1 MTADIGKELCAKV
14 KTVFDSRIAGDTT
27 IAAIRKKV
35 ENGRATMNDMSVYSR
50 QLGMRLR
57 QAIESTVRPEDLPDE
72 TMYQNIAHSILDP
85 LLRENYD
92 EINHICAETQ
102 RELDRKARIGLT
114 PQTVEY
120 PAERVMTASFGAA
133 AKELASDAVKVLGRT
148 SENITASASDEYMKT
163 NAEYRSKAGLD
174 AYIVRTDGA
183 GCCKWCAALA
193 GKFKYPDDIPDD
205 VFRRHDN
212 CTCDVSYICDKG
224 RQNVHTKK
232 WANEQAKAQRIEY
245 AANVPK
251 PMKLT
256 REQAKALEK
265 KRLTKAADS
274 VILRLKDTDAL
285 FHAVS
290 DKAIRSVPLISVFGD
305 KEKDEAHKKASQEL
319 LKIVKDVNKPVG
331 TEIAVTYSSDM
342 KRIIGM
348 SIGDVGSVQIP
359 PSNKPFHAFH
369 NHGSDETFSFTDLLN
384 FSMNNNML
392 SLTAQG
398 NQGSKYVITSSTNSD
413 KEGYYLFLKAM
424 SNEIIFSTDGAD
436 FTLDSIYGDNRA
448 KTQALIQKMSE
459 NDFEKLKRA
468 VTSKTD
474 DCLKGVEDFDIK
486 YFKTKV
492 AD

>member
-14 KTVFDSRIAGDTT
+14 KAIFDSRIAGDTT

-92 EINHICAETQ
+92 EINRICAETQ

-114 PQTVEY
+114 PQTAEY
-120 PAERVMTASFGAA
+120 PAERVMSASFGAA

-232 WANEQAKAQRIEY
+232 WAKEPRKIEYSKPTKRSRAEAKAKESEILAQRRLTYDAKRGIIYSLSNSSE
-245 AANVPK
+245 
-251 PMKLT
+251 KLYEPYSYESKISKEV
-256 REQAKALEK
+256 RVVFDSEFKRAEK
-265 KRLTKAADS
+265 KFGAISTVKGVYVLNDKSSDEGTYNEYSGFISLRHAEKKKGLQEMARIAREKYKEGKWS
-274 VILRLKDTDAL
+274 SGEPYHVIRHEIG
-285 FHAVS
+285 HAIQS
-290 DKAIRSVPLISVFGD
+290 EHIINDDRWDEKKKAILEVM
-305 KEKDEAHKKASQEL
+305 HKA
-319 LKIVKDVNKPVG
+319 VNEEDGYKLP
-331 TEIAVTYSSDM
+331 
-342 KRIIGM
+342 
-348 SIGDVGSVQIP
+348 
-359 PSNKPFHAFH
+359 
-369 NHGSDETFSFTDLLN
+369 
-384 FSMNNNML
+384 
-392 SLTAQG
+392 
-398 NQGSKYVITSSTNSD
+398 SKYSAQMPEEFISECIAASYKKSPGKTVNTVIRILN
-413 KEGYYLFLKAM
+413 G
-424 SNEIIFSTDGAD
+424 GA
-436 FTLDSIYGDNRA
+436 LNAGNA
-448 KTQALIQKMSE
+448 
-459 NDFEKLKRA
+459 
-468 VTSKTD
+468 
-474 DCLKGVEDFDIK
+474 
-486 YFKTKV
+486 
-492 AD
+492 